1 MSRTAKTLTAIGAV
15 LALIIGG
22 FIASW
27 FFFIADKAGP
37 ENVQQQHT
45 EVIDAYNGILNSAD
59 NACVMQGTTSDDE
72 GREPTLVED
81 PNAAYVATFNNSVQN
96 YNDKVDNLFRAG
108 IVRPSGYPDHIS
120 VSDLDTSDWCT
131 VSSQVQDLKN

>member
-1 MSRTAKTLTAIGAV
+1 MDKTLKTVGCIVAILV
-15 LALIIGG
+15 LIIGG
-22 FIASW
+22 FAAGW

-37 ENVQQQHT
+37 ENVQRQHT
-45 EVIDAYNGILNSAD
+45 EVIDAYNGILNAAD
-59 NACVMQGTTSDDE
+59 NACVTQGSASDD
-72 GREPTLVED
+72 GGKEPTLVED
-81 PNAAYVATFNNSVQN
+81 PNAAYVSTFNNSVQN

-120 VSDLDTSDWCT
+120 VGDLDTSDWCT

>member
-1 MSRTAKTLTAIGAV
+1 MSRTAKTLIAIGAV
-15 LALIIGG
+15 LVLIIGG

-59 NACVMQGTTSDDE
+59 NACVMQGTTSDDG